1 VRPAAAPPPCP
12 TVLVVDDEWILREL
26 LRASL
31 GPGYTFVDAED
42 GERALEL
49 ARSERPD
56 LIVLD
61 LMLPRRS
68 GLEVIAELR
77 ADFALA
83 DVAIL
88 VLTAQPSLLDE
99 ARAQGADA
107 AMAKPFEP
115 DTVALVAGALL
126 SRRAA
131 ARRAA

>member
-1 VRPAAAPPPCP
+1 
-12 TVLVVDDEWILREL
+12 VLVVDDEWILREL

-61 LMLPRRS
+61 LMLPRRT

-77 ADFALA
+77 ADLALA
-83 DVAIL
+83 DVAVL

-99 ARAQGADA
+99 ARAHGADE
-107 AMAKPFEP
+107 AMSKPFEP
-115 DTVALVAGALL
+115 DAVALAAGALL